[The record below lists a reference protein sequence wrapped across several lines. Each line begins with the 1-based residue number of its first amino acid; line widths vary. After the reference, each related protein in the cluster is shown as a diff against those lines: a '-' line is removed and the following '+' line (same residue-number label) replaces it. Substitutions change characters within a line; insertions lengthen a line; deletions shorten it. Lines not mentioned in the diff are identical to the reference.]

1 MRAFNRPEE
10 ILMRTPSIAFLFAA
24 ALCAG
29 ACLAQQAFAQVD
41 TAKDYPSKPV
51 RFIAPFV
58 AGAGTDLT
66 ARIIAQKL
74 TEKWGQQFI
83 VDNRTGAAGT
93 IGVDLTAKAVADGYT
108 ICLISAS
115 HSVNA
120 ATNSKLPYDLT
131 KDLAAISQASSLFY
145 AVYHSPSVPVNS
157 IKELIAY
164 AKANPGKLNFG
175 SSGTGGLQHLAGEMF
190 NHMAGVK
197 ITHVPYKGSA
207 AVITA
212 MLAGD
217 VQVGFGTLFGV
228 RPHMPSGRLRVLA
241 ITAGKRSPA
250 APELPTVAEAG
261 VPGYE
266 VDQWYGIITGAKV
279 PLSIVR
285 KLSAAIAEAVK
296 SPDVV
301 KRLAAEGS
309 TPVGSTPEQFS
320 AHIKSEIAKWRKL
333 VKEAK
338 LELQQ

>member
-1 MRAFNRPEE
+1 
-10 ILMRTPSIAFLFAA
+10 MRTSSIAFHIVA

-29 ACLAQQAFAQVD
+29 ACVAQPAFAQAD
-41 TAKDYPSKPV
+41 AAKDYPNKPV

-58 AGAGTDLT
+58 AGAGTDFT
-66 ARIIAQKL
+66 ARAIAQKL
-74 TEKWGQQFI
+74 SEKWGQQFI
-83 VDNRTGAAGT
+83 VDNRTGAGGT
-93 IGVDLTAKAVADGYT
+93 IGVDLTAKAVPDGYT

-115 HSVNA
+115 LSVNA
-120 ATNSKLPYDLT
+120 ATNSRLPYDLT
-131 KDLAAISQASSLFY
+131 KDLQAITQASSLFY
-145 AVYHSPSVPVNS
+145 AVYHNPSVPVNS

-175 SSGTGGLQHLAGEMF
+175 TSGTGTLQHFAGEMF
-190 NHMAGVK
+190 NYMAGIK
-197 ITHVPYKGSA
+197 ITHVPYKGTA
-207 AVITA
+207 AVIPA

-228 RPHMPSGRLRVLA
+228 RPHLPTGRLKVLA
-241 ITAGKRSPA
+241 ITSAKRSPA
-250 APELPTVAEAG
+250 VPDIPTVAEAG

-279 PLSIVR
+279 LMPIVR
-285 KLSAAIAEAVK
+285 KLNAAIAEAVK
-296 SPDVV
+296 SPDVA
-301 KRLAAEGS
+301 KRLAADGS

-338 LELQQ
+338 LELQE